1 MITCGDCGIQ
11 YVGQTIQFLHIRLNG
26 HRSSTKNSLNTYVY
40 QHFNSHGHDFT
51 KIKIQIIDILDPK
64 IYDKHDLDT
73 LENFWINTLETAY
86 PFGLNDKVKG
96 TGNISK
102 NKYFNENLT
111 CYFSSHTKR
120 CRRSHG
126 ISKKN
131 KKLDINY
138 EAYNHG
144 SVDNNIN
151 QLSYLIKNQINK
163 FYIKVKSYGKKII
176 KLILNDLADRDI
188 PMHNIITSYLNN
200 RQKINEI
207 AKKAEEREHIIL
219 SFNCKFIDKLCF
231 NSILRD
237 TSIESLLPK
246 PIADKLPLKIYYKY
260 NKPIGKELLN
270 YNSFLNNL
278 KNYDIKEI
286 VDSDCE
292 CSTSPYKDEFH
303 QHVITGNLN
312 IVSNVE
318 LKDIM
323 SLGVKYREPN
333 FLKPNIIRN
342 SINKNINNFIES
354 KSKKYN
360 IKIKDFDQWRNRIT
374 DIINKRISFYE
385 VKKPQVFNG
394 TNSIMKMQSSKDY
407 IKELQQKYILVVA
420 DKAANN
426 FVLICKK
433 FYVLTMMKELGI
445 ETVSFNCIGNITYQK
460 EEKTENELIQEH
472 TNILRDE
479 FKLTCNKKD
488 QIIPKIFW
496 NAKLHK
502 TPSKAR
508 FISGA
513 RHCTLKELSVKINK
527 ALQVIKANFGKYC
540 DTIQKHTGI
549 NFNWSISSSYEFLEK
564 IKSKEIWSMQVYD
577 FTTLYTSL
585 NLNEV
590 EKSLFSL
597 IDLVFSNK
605 NKYICIGYNKSFFA
619 KKKYKGYY
627 TFDSKSLKDAVKF
640 IIYNT
645 YIKFGEYIL
654 KQTKGIPMGGNCSS
668 PMADLTLGFREFSYM
683 KELLKNKKFSLARL
697 LSNNSRYVDDIN
709 IINYKN
715 FNNIIA
721 DIYPPDLKVE
731 RNGENDKEVN
741 YLDIKIIISGNGV
754 TTNVFNKT
762 EEFNFPVVSFTYP
775 TSNIP
780 MQLGYNVFYGQILR
794 YSKICS
800 KRDNFLIKTK
810 HLYNILQNRGYK
822 ENKLLQ
828 FFKKIYIKNHFNLFK
843 FGYVNIMQIVN
854 DLKLLI

>member
-1 MITCGDCGIQ
+1 MTDNACFKWCSPSPVSFCPAHLSGKFESICLDVKVKKIGVKKWLTKSKKAYNIILKKWVCIEKWKNTYQAHYKKCEAERCLCCGVIECSPVFESYVTKDKFILMKDGIFSCKSTFLIYLITCGDCGIQ

-260 NKPIGKELLN
+260 NKHIGKELLN

-292 CSTSPYKDEFH
+292 CYYS
-303 QHVITGNLN
+303 
-312 IVSNVE
+312 
-318 LKDIM
+318 M
-323 SLGVKYREPN
+323 
-333 FLKPNIIRN
+333 N
-342 SINKNINNFIES
+342 SA
-354 KSKKYN
+354 
-360 IKIKDFDQWRNRIT
+360 R
-374 DIINKRISFYE
+374 
-385 VKKPQVFNG
+385 
-394 TNSIMKMQSSKDY
+394 
-407 IKELQQKYILVVA
+407 A
-420 DKAANN
+420 
-426 FVLICKK
+426 
-433 FYVLTMMKELGI
+433 
-445 ETVSFNCIGNITYQK
+445 
-460 EEKTENELIQEH
+460 
-472 TNILRDE
+472 LRD
-479 FKLTCNKKD
+479 
-488 QIIPKIFW
+488 
-496 NAKLHK
+496 
-502 TPSKAR
+502 
-508 FISGA
+508 
-513 RHCTLKELSVKINK
+513 
-527 ALQVIKANFGKYC
+527 
-540 DTIQKHTGI
+540 
-549 NFNWSISSSYEFLEK
+549 
-564 IKSKEIWSMQVYD
+564 
-577 FTTLYTSL
+577 
-585 NLNEV
+585 
-590 EKSLFSL
+590 
-597 IDLVFSNK
+597 LV
-605 NKYICIGYNKSFFA
+605 
-619 KKKYKGYY
+619 
-627 TFDSKSLKDAVKF
+627 
-640 IIYNT
+640 
-645 YIKFGEYIL
+645 
-654 KQTKGIPMGGNCSS
+654 
-668 PMADLTLGFREFSYM
+668 
-683 KELLKNKKFSLARL
+683 
-697 LSNNSRYVDDIN
+697 
-709 IINYKN
+709 
-715 FNNIIA
+715 
-721 DIYPPDLKVE
+721 
-731 RNGENDKEVN
+731 
-741 YLDIKIIISGNGV
+741 
-754 TTNVFNKT
+754 
-762 EEFNFPVVSFTYP
+762 
-775 TSNIP
+775 
-780 MQLGYNVFYGQILR
+780 
-794 YSKICS
+794 
-800 KRDNFLIKTK
+800 
-810 HLYNILQNRGYK
+810 
-822 ENKLLQ
+822 
-828 FFKKIYIKNHFNLFK
+828 
-843 FGYVNIMQIVN
+843 
-854 DLKLLI
+854 